1 MSDDAVALCLA
12 GRISAE
18 VALARLLLDGTTPER
33 VARHVA
39 ECRDDGNRHWHRLA
53 ALVAAGRDGM
63 AAVSALVHV
72 AGADHTTSAG
82 DAPEAIAR
90 IAALF
95 DRAVAVAPLASV
107 AAYSLD
113 NPAILDAAT
122 GELLAWLVGE
132 GLVGPQS
139 DVLDLG
145 CGIGRVGAAL
155 APICASVLGLDVSPG
170 MLEEARQ
177 RHAGIGNLRFQHT
190 GGLGLPDLPAASFDL
205 ILAVDSFPYLVQA
218 GGNVAERH
226 VADAARLL
234 RPGGAL
240 AILNLSYRG
249 DDEADRADVASWA
262 ALHKLTVTSC
272 GNHPFRLWDATAFV
286 LRKPT

>member
-18 VALARLLLDGTTPER
+18 VALARLLLDGTAPDK
-33 VARHVA
+33 VALHVA
-39 ECRDDGNRHWHRLA
+39 ECRNEGNQNWRRLA
-53 ALVAAGRDGM
+53 SLVAGGRNGM

-72 AGADHTTSAG
+72 AGADHTASVG
-82 DAPEAIAR
+82 DAPEVIAR

-113 NPAILDAAT
+113 DPAILDAAT

-132 GLVGPQS
+132 GLVTTQS

-170 MLEEARQ
+170 MLEAARQ

-190 GGLGLPDLPAASFDL
+190 DGLGLPDLPASSFDL
-205 ILAVDSFPYLVQA
+205 LLAVDSFPYLVQA
-218 GGNVAERH
+218 GASVVECH
-226 VADAARLL
+226 VTDAARLL
-234 RPGGAL
+234 RPSGAL

-249 DDEADRADVASWA
+249 DEKADRADVVRWA
-262 ALHKLTVTSC
+262 AQHRLTVTSC
-272 GNHPFRLWDATAFV
+272 NHPFNLWDAAAFV
-286 LRKPT
+286 LRKPA